1 MKSCYLLLYFPIS
14 VGELFMLVSFECLC
28 HSLSFILVIVQARSL
43 PTDKLR
49 IFYVSV
55 NGAVYFIQVCCC
67 PSYTASCKLLVSLG
81 FGSICVVDFMCCG
94 ISSSY
99 IGCICFFI
107 CASLECLMDT
117 LFLFFFAPFS

>member
-1 MKSCYLLLYFPIS
+1 
-14 VGELFMLVSFECLC
+14 MLVSFECLC

-81 FGSICVVDFMCCG
+81 FGSICVVDLILCVV
-94 ISSSY
+94 
-99 IGCICFFI
+99 
-107 CASLECLMDT
+107 E
-117 LFLFFFAPFS
+117 FLAVILVVYVFSFVPL